1 MSTNFCLERWH
12 RLSSKEYRDA
22 YSETQM
28 SVDILFQVEA
38 LARSRNKTL
47 SDLVKEADAPLAQ
60 LEGEEPIS
68 PETLHRLAAVF
79 DVGLMVRFVPF
90 SDLVYWENVFDPNTF
105 DVPSFEDDRLP
116 GLDILES
123 AINDAKLGA
132 LRDAWQAAA

>member
-1 MSTNFCLERWH
+1 MSMNFCLERW
-12 RLSSKEYRDA
+12 RKLSSKEYREA

-38 LARSRNKTL
+38 LARSHNKTL

-90 SDLVYWENVFDPNTF
+90 SDLVYWESVFDPNTF
-105 DVPSFEDDRLP
+105 DVTAFNDDRLP

-123 AINDAKLGA
+123 AMNETPLGV
-132 LRDAWQAAA
+132 LRDKWQAA